1 MYCPE
6 CMESRSWVST
16 RCPKCTTF
24 HSLLFLWLFNLVI
37 GVGALLLL
45 FVLIWILLAVA

>member
-24 HSLLFLWLFNLVI
+24 HSLLFLWLFNLAI

-45 FVLIWILLAVA
+45 ILLVFFVATVI